1 MAKTKIKPLDDRV
14 VVERLEQ
21 DEKTAGGIF
30 LPETAKEKPQQG
42 KVVAVGPGKLLDS
55 GERAAMSVKKGDI
68 VVFAKYGGS
77 EVELDGKELIVM
89 RESDLLAVLED

>member
-14 VVERLEQ
+14 VVQRLEQ
-21 DEKTAGGIF
+21 DDKTPGGIF

-42 KVVAVGPGKLLDS
+42 KVVAVGPGKMLDS
-55 GERAAMSVKKGDI
+55 GERAAMNVKKGDI
-68 VVFAKYGGS
+68 VVFAKYGGT

>member
-1 MAKTKIKPLDDRV
+1 MAKIKIKPLDDRV
-14 VVERLEQ
+14 VVQRLEQ
-21 DEKTAGGIF
+21 DDKTPGGIF

-42 KVVAVGPGKLLDS
+42 KVVAVGPGKMLDS
-55 GERAAMSVKKGDI
+55 GERAAMNVKKGNI
-68 VVFAKYGGS
+68 VVFAKYGGT

>member
-14 VVERLEQ
+14 VVQRLEQ
-21 DEKTAGGIF
+21 DEKTPGGIF

-42 KVVAVGPGKLLDS
+42 KVVAVGPGKMLDS
-55 GERAAMSVKKGDI
+55 GERAAMNVKKGDI
-68 VVFAKYGGS
+68 VVFAKYGGT